1 MNRNTYNKETSYSH
15 DDLLWMSYHNSQ
27 DVLSVCL
34 LFFYNMIPVY
44 VRYSYMYSEIISQR
58 ARETSLMLYNLRVQR
73 SNGILLL
80 TNYNQNAHN
89 FFLIIL
95 VNGKGSTI
103 PKPRR
108 NIPFFQLDVHICN
121 CNSKRI
127 IRSTSYWSQTHKPF
141 HTHWHQDK

>member
-1 MNRNTYNKETSYSH
+1 MNTISYNKETSYLH

-34 LFFYNMIPVY
+34 SFFYNMIPVY
-44 VRYSYMYSEIISQR
+44 VRYSCMYSEIISFR

-80 TNYNQNAHN
+80 TNYNQNAHY

-108 NIPFFQLDVHICN
+108 NIPFFQLDVHKCN
-121 CNSKRI
+121 PKRI
-127 IRSTSYWSQTHKPF
+127 IRIASYWPQTHKPF
-141 HTHWHQDK
+141 HAEWHKDK

>member
-1 MNRNTYNKETSYSH
+1 
-15 DDLLWMSYHNSQ
+15 MSYHNSQ

-89 FFLIIL
+89 FF
-95 VNGKGSTI
+95 
-103 PKPRR
+103 
-108 NIPFFQLDVHICN
+108 
-121 CNSKRI
+121 
-127 IRSTSYWSQTHKPF
+127 
-141 HTHWHQDK
+141 